1 MRGASMQSE
10 HQDAFSL
17 KGRGI
22 TLEQLRA
29 FVTVAQYGGFGRA
42 SDVLAR
48 TQSTLSV
55 GLKRL
60 EEDIGCRL
68 IERRQGHV
76 IGLTEE
82 GRRLLPAAR
91 DILQR
96 TSRAINSLKTSSLE
110 GKVALGVPDDFAVGN
125 LHRVISLCLED
136 NPGLRVEVTA
146 ASSTVLSR
154 MAEQQ
159 LLDVVILKGLAGQ
172 PVVSNAEQVIQ
183 VEPLY
188 WVSSGALH
196 FDDLRDIPL
205 VTFLDGCVIRN
216 SAITALNGVGRSHY
230 FAYVSGSFDNIK
242 KAVISGLGVGIL
254 PKSALSEE
262 LCVLSEANGVPNLP
276 SIQLVL
282 SASQS
287 SELYEQFARYLSRS
301 LIE

>member
-1 MRGASMQSE
+1 MQPES
-10 HQDAFSL
+10 QDEVSL

-22 TLEQLRA
+22 TLEQLRT

-76 IGLTEE
+76 IGLTDE

-96 TSRAINSLKTSSLE
+96 TSRAINSLMTSHLE
-110 GKVALGVPDDFAVGN
+110 GKVTLGVPDDFAVGN
-125 LHRVISLCLED
+125 LHRVISLCLEE

-146 ASSTVLSR
+146 ASSAVLSR

-159 LLDVVILKGLAGQ
+159 LLDVVILKGIAGQ

-188 WVSSGALH
+188 WVSAGALH
-196 FDDLRDIPL
+196 FDDMNDIPL
-205 VTFLDGCVIRN
+205 VTFLDGCVIRS
-216 SAITALNGVGRSHY
+216 SAVTALNGVGRSHY

-242 KAVISGLGVGIL
+242 KAVMSGLGVGIL
-254 PKSALSEE
+254 PRSALSQE
-262 LCVLSEANGVPNLP
+262 LFVLSEANGVPNLP

>member
-1 MRGASMQSE
+1 MQPES
-10 HQDAFSL
+10 QDDFSL

-55 GLKRL
+55 ALKRL

-76 IGLTEE
+76 IGLTDE

-96 TSRAINSLKTSSLE
+96 TSRAINSLMASSLE

-125 LHRVISLCLED
+125 LHRVISLCLEE

-146 ASSTVLSR
+146 ASSAVLSR

-159 LLDVVILKGLAGQ
+159 LLDVVILKGIAGQ
-172 PVVSNAEQVIQ
+172 PVVSKAEQVIQ

-196 FDDLRDIPL
+196 FDDMSDIPL
-205 VTFLDGCVIRN
+205 VTFLEGCVIRN
-216 SAITALNGVGRSHY
+216 SAITALNSVGRTHY

-262 LCVLSEANGVPNLP
+262 LFVLSDANGVPNLP